1 VVDPIPFDL
10 AEATRWGV
18 KRNCAASSGR
28 LFPFAGRIVAY
39 SRKLTLPRAAA
50 AAFALCATRAEPRHS
65 RPLYADPGEGM
76 KKSKNIQEPQN
87 YENDHDGI
95 QDRLDGAC
103 HRDETVNQP
112 EENPNH
118 DQDQEY
124 VK

>member
-10 AEATRWGV
+10 AEATRWDV

-50 AAFALCATRAEPRHS
+50 AAPALCATRAEPRHS
-65 RPLYADPGEGM
+65 PHVHPREGM
-76 KKSKNIQEPQN
+76 EKPKNIQEPQN
-87 YENDHDGI
+87 HENDHDGI
-95 QDRLDGAC
+95 QDRLDGSC

-124 VK
+124 LK